1 MVQRAGSSF
10 IALVAAAVIVPGA
23 GAPTVKIVVPSG
35 FQVSTFAAGL
45 DHPTAL
51 AWGPD
56 NRLYVTEDTGLVV
69 VAPRGSRK
77 PLVVAR
83 GLRTPL
89 GLTWLDQRLFVSEQ
103 GRLTRFRLQGSAL
116 TGRQVVV
123 RGLPFGLHQQ
133 DNVVLGPDGR
143 LYLGNGSTCD
153 VCREAD
159 RRSATVL
166 SLRPDGSDLRIVARG
181 LRNAFGLAFQPGTGR
196 LYASVNGQD
205 EIGTNKQREPAETVV
220 AVREGA
226 FYGWPRCWPSYRRRA
241 LVGRCGGVT
250 PPAAYLEP
258 HSSADGIAFY
268 TGSSFPGGYRG
279 DLFVALWGE
288 YLSKRHGRKVMRIE
302 LGPGGRAKRVTEF
315 ARGFDHPLA
324 LAVDRGGALLVA
336 DWGRGVIYRIQSRG
350 G

>member
-1 MVQRAGSSF
+1 MRSS
-10 IALVAAAVIVPGA
+10 ICLAALVVAAVIPAGA
-23 GAPTVKIVVPSG
+23 GAPTVKIAVPAS
-35 FQVSTFAAGL
+35 FQVTTFAAGL
-45 DHPTAL
+45 EHPTAM

-56 NRLYVTEDTGLVV
+56 DRLYVTEDTGLVV
-69 VAPRGSRK
+69 VARRGSRK

-83 GLRTPL
+83 RLLTPL
-89 GLTWLDQRLFVSEQ
+89 GLAWRDKTFFVSEQ
-103 GRLTRFRLQGSAL
+103 GRLTRFRLEGTAL
-116 TGRQVVV
+116 TGRHSVV

-153 VCREAD
+153 ACRERN

-166 SLRPDGSDLRIVARG
+166 SLRPDGSDLRVVARG

-205 EIGTNKQREPAETVV
+205 ELGTRSRPEPAEMVV
-220 AVREGA
+220 AVREGG
-226 FYGWPRCWPSYRRRA
+226 FYGWPRCWPSFQKRRLA
-241 LVGRCGGVT
+241 GRCRGVT

-258 HSSADGIAFY
+258 HSSADGLAFW
-268 TGSSFPGGYRG
+268 RG

-288 YLSKRHGRKVMRIE
+288 YLSKRHGRKVVRVK
-302 LGPGGRAKRVTEF
+302 LGSDGRATRVTAF
-315 ARGFDHPLA
+315 ASGFSHPLA
-324 LAVDRGGALLVA
+324 LALDRDGALLVA
-336 DWGRGVIYRIQSRG
+336 DWGRGVIYRISPRG

>member
-1 MVQRAGSSF
+1 LAVRTS
-10 IALVAAAVIVPGA
+10 LVAVLAAAVVIAPA
-23 GAPTVKIVVPSG
+23 ARAPTARIVVPPG

-45 DHPTAL
+45 EHPTAM

-83 GLRTPL
+83 RLRTQL
-89 GLTWLDQRLFVSEQ
+89 GLTWQDETLFVSEQ
-103 GRLTRFRLQGSAL
+103 GRLTRFNLRGAAL
-116 TGRQVVV
+116 TGRQAVV

-133 DNVVLGPDGR
+133 DNVVLGSDGR
-143 LYLGNGSTCD
+143 LYMGNGSTCD
-153 VCREAD
+153 VCREKN

-166 SLRPDGSDLRIVARG
+166 SLRPDGSDLRVVARG
-181 LRNAFGLAFQPGTGR
+181 LRNPFGLAFQPGTGR

-205 EIGTNKQREPAETVV
+205 KLGTRTRPEPAEMVV
-220 AVREGA
+220 VVREGA
-226 FYGWPRCWPSYRRRA
+226 FYGWPRCWPSYQQRRLA
-241 LVGRCGGVT
+241 GRCTGVT

-258 HSSADGIAFY
+258 HSSADGLAFW
-268 TGSSFPGGYRG
+268 RG

-288 YLSKRHGRKVMRIE
+288 YLSTRHGRTVMRIR
-302 LGPGGRAKRVTEF
+302 LGPGGRATRVTKF
-315 ARGFDHPLA
+315 ASGFDHPLA
-324 LAVDRGGALLVA
+324 LVVDRTGALLVA
-336 DWGRGVIYRIQSRG
+336 DWGRGVIYRISPRG